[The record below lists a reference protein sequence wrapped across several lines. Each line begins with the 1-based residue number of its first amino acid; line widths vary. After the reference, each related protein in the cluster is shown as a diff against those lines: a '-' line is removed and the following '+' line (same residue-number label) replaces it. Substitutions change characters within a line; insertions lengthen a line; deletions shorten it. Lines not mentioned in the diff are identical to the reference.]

1 MYVTNLLLLLRA
13 CFVHICL
20 PCWFSAQLP
29 EIHHAMNFI
38 KFLLAH
44 HKCNVFMAFLAG
56 LLEEIKGKVELKNP
70 KTLDELLSAAV
81 QVEKSVVKPQKA

>member
-1 MYVTNLLLLLRA
+1 
-13 CFVHICL
+13 
-20 PCWFSAQLP
+20 
-29 EIHHAMNFI
+29 
-38 KFLLAH
+38 
-44 HKCNVFMAFLAG
+44 MAFLAG